1 MINNIEG
8 VKVEKFVLVVGG
20 DHNVLPGNGWTQ
32 YETEVLDD
40 RIISK
45 AKDNTE
51 YEVLFKDIKSAEF
64 GIGSGNLWL
73 QLELENGQLNFCSP
87 RKCWKS
93 EVGKKLIENISKFVE
108 IKDMKEYN
116 HYTGKLFFI
125 YMFK

>member
-1 MINNIEG
+1 MD
-8 VKVEKFVLVVGG
+8 KFILVVTG
-20 DHNVLPGNGWTQ
+20 DHNVLPGSGWTQ

-40 RIISK
+40 KIVSK

-73 QLELENGQLNFCSP
+73 QLELENGHLNFCSP

-116 HYTGKLFFI
+116 HFTGKLFFI